1 MNNFKIKDYGYNDFF
16 RKQKNDWDRSGE
28 LVVAR
33 VTQVHRESYTVV
45 SDMGEKNARLKG
57 SIFFSPDS
65 AQIYPATGDFV
76 LIKHNPMGE
85 DIIYRVLDRKSK
97 FSRMDTFNSREQ
109 VVATNF
115 DYVFIVTSMNRDF
128 NIKRIE
134 RYLSIAW
141 QSGGTPVIVLTKA
154 DACEDR
160 EQYLDQLHDIS
171 AGVRVLAVSAHTGE
185 GMDELREYMGPS
197 KTLVL
202 LGSSGVGKSSLVNAL
217 SGEEIM
223 KVNQI
228 REDDSKGRHT
238 TTHRELIMLPGGTMI
253 IDTPG
258 MRELGMWSSSEGMS
272 ATFEDVEELFEGC
285 RFSDCRHEGEPGCA
299 VREAIE
305 SGALSQQRWNNYLKL
320 QKESR
325 FAESKEKQAA
335 LMNKKAFEKN
345 IAKLQKEMYKSRKK
359 R

>member
-1 MNNFKIKDYGYNDFF
+1 MNNLRIEDYGYKDFF

-171 AGVRVLAVSAHTGE
+171 AGVRDGIPRLTE
-185 GMDELREYMGPS
+185 
-197 KTLVL
+197 
-202 LGSSGVGKSSLVNAL
+202 SS
-217 SGEEIM
+217 
-223 KVNQI
+223 
-228 REDDSKGRHT
+228 
-238 TTHRELIMLPGGTMI
+238 
-253 IDTPG
+253 
-258 MRELGMWSSSEGMS
+258 
-272 ATFEDVEELFEGC
+272 
-285 RFSDCRHEGEPGCA
+285 
-299 VREAIE
+299 
-305 SGALSQQRWNNYLKL
+305 
-320 QKESR
+320 
-325 FAESKEKQAA
+325 
-335 LMNKKAFEKN
+335 
-345 IAKLQKEMYKSRKK
+345 
-359 R
+359 

>member
-1 MNNFKIKDYGYNDFF
+1 MNNLRIEDYGYKDFF
-16 RKQKNDWDRSGE
+16 RRQKDDLDRSGE

-65 AQIYPATGDFV
+65 AQTYPATGDFV

-228 REDDSKGRHT
+228 REDDSKGRHE
-238 TTHRELIMLPGGTMI
+238 RDL
-253 IDTPG
+253 
-258 MRELGMWSSSEGMS
+258 
-272 ATFEDVEELFEGC
+272 
-285 RFSDCRHEGEPGCA
+285 
-299 VREAIE
+299 
-305 SGALSQQRWNNYLKL
+305 
-320 QKESR
+320 
-325 FAESKEKQAA
+325 
-335 LMNKKAFEKN
+335 
-345 IAKLQKEMYKSRKK
+345 
-359 R
+359 